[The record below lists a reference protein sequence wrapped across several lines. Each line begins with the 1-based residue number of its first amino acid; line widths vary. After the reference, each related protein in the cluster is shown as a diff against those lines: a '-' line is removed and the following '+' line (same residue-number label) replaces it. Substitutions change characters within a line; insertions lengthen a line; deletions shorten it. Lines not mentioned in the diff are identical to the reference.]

1 MIGKP
6 ADASS
11 WFCFLALLAVLAAL
25 EWLCAIV
32 AYETLGEVTS
42 AMLMVAVLT
51 NLLPV
56 LLFALRVRAAAV
68 FAALVIALAIVP
80 YQVVLANRLRE
91 LEQESSEIVSWID
104 LQRLK
109 TGRFPANLASY
120 HFHRPWLKEH
130 FTDDL
135 VDHPDGQ
142 GFNLRFYVGNRG
154 TSHSFGATA
163 DKAGGWGY
171 YAD

>member
-1 MIGKP
+1 MIGKA

-11 WFCFLALLAVLAAL
+11 WFCFLVLLAVLATL
-25 EWLCAIV
+25 EGLCAMV

-42 AMLMVAVLT
+42 AMLMVAVLG

-68 FAALVIALAIVP
+68 IVALLIALAIVP

-104 LQRLK
+104 LQRLE

-120 HFHRPWLKEH
+120 HFRRPWLKEH
-130 FTDDL
+130 FTEYL
-135 VDHPDGQ
+135 MPDGQ
-142 GFNLRFYVGNRG
+142 GFNLSFYVGNRG